1 MAENYKQ
8 YGQEVMLQVLRILNS
23 QRENLLEKGDISG
36 SEIIENEVI
45 PKFERLYGA
54 FCDSEMEEKVEENE
68 NIRKALEDIMNAY
81 ALTPEFIKEQMRK
94 RDMYKDISGAE
105 VVKNLFNYELRELE
119 GKKAELLEKANEI
132 LDREAELEHE
142 LRESIQEVDQMA
154 AMEKL
159 IPVRNEYS
167 KISDKIMG
175 IQNKI
180 DILRIRVGKRWTYEI
195 YGTIPKEEMMEIYK
209 NLW

>member
-1 MAENYKQ
+1 MVENYKE

-23 QRENLLEKGDISG
+23 QKENLLEKGDLSG
-36 SEIIENEVI
+36 AEIIENEVV
-45 PKFERLYGA
+45 PKFERLYDA
-54 FCDSEMEEKVEENE
+54 FCDPEMEEKVEENE
-68 NIRKALEDIMNAY
+68 NIKKALEDIMNTY
-81 ALTPEFIKEQMRK
+81 ALTPEFIKEQVRK
-94 RDMYKDISGAE
+94 REMYKDISGAE

-132 LDREAELEHE
+132 LDREAALEHE

-159 IPVRNEYS
+159 IPVRNEYG
-167 KISDKIMG
+167 KVATKIMEF
-175 IQNKI
+175 QNKI
-180 DILRIRVGKRWTYEI
+180 DILRERVEKRWPYEI